1 MSRTMPTT
9 RDAIELEA
17 ALRDADAWRVMCML
31 ERAVALFGVE
41 IARTWTFRSGSSSV
55 CTGGTLC
62 EPKNCF
68 PSPQEREAAAGQ
80 AVAGGGGGG
89 AAVPPAAPLPN
100 PRERGGPNRAS
111 APREMQKT
119 GRRAERCAP
128 AAPKVR
134 KRRRKSASARRASS
148 ARAKAHR
155 LRAASSRQPPGAASG
170 APTAPPAAPDQPS
183 AAVPATVVAERAGGL
198 KRAAPDVVDDVRS
211 LVEDEGASPTRE
223 PRPRPRA
230 AEAGPETRLG
240 SIALGRGD
248 DVHGALAGD
257 AG

>member
-1 MSRTMPTT
+1 MSRTAPMT

-119 GRRAERCAP
+119 GRRVERCAP

-155 LRAASSRQPPGAASG
+155 LRAASSRRPPGAASG
-170 APTAPPAAPDQPS
+170 VPTAPPTGPDQPS
-183 AAVPATVVAERAGGL
+183 AAAPATVVAATGAR
-198 KRAAPDVVDDVRS
+198 KRDRPDTANDDALSPARS
-211 LVEDEGASPTRE
+211 ASPTAAPTARLRVIGTE
-223 PRPRPRA
+223 PPAVTP
-230 AEAGPETRLG
+230 
-240 SIALGRGD
+240 GD
-248 DVHGALAGD
+248 TVVVLAG
-257 AG
+257 